1 MNKSEFEVYKLLT
14 TGRYT
19 QRELSELT
27 GFSLGKVNKII
38 KNLDMKNSSIDNSKY
53 IVKNAIILAA
63 GFGLRMIPINQTP
76 KALLTIKNEVLIER
90 LILQLHKAGIND
102 ITIVVGFMKEKF
114 EYLIDKYNLKL
125 IVNNEYYKDSNSK
138 SLFLASHLI
147 GNSYIV
153 PSDLYFYENPFSALE
168 NESWYMLTDEK
179 SKRGFYYIDEKGFLI
194 KGKSIFLNAVGL
206 AYICEKDA
214 KTLVSNLKAVSLN
227 EFSFWEDSIVDQ
239 ESFKIEG
246 KIIPKENCFEINTYE
261 QLRRIDQKSEN
272 LQNEHIDLIKK
283 CFNVDLKDI
292 KNVATLKKGMTNRSF
307 LFEVAQDKYIMRI
320 PGEGTDKLINRH
332 QEHEVYLKVSP
343 LKISDEIIF
352 FNPDNG
358 VKITKFIPQTRV
370 CNPFD
375 KDDLEKCIP
384 YLRSFHEKKIVVE
397 HTFDLY
403 VQIEYYEGLF
413 NHQSLFKDYKEVKQN
428 VLKLKKI
435 IEQFNAPYYLTHIDA
450 VPDNFL
456 IDADER
462 IRLIDWE
469 YAGMQDVHVDLAMF
483 AIYAGY
489 DKDWIDKII
498 DIYFCNSCE
507 EKVRYKIYAYVAVCG
522 LLWSNWCEYKRMLG
536 VEFGE
541 YALAQYRYAKVYSRM
556 VLKYFGEDNNGKN

>member
-1 MNKSEFEVYKLLT
+1 MNKSEFEIYKLLI

-27 GFSLGKVNKII
+27 GFSLGKVNQII
-38 KNLDMKNSSIDNSKY
+38 KNLDMKHSNIDNSNY
-53 IVKNAIILAA
+53 LVKNAIILAA

-76 KALLTIKNEVLIER
+76 KALLTIKKEVLIER
-90 LILQLHKAGIND
+90 LIHQLHEVGIKD

-125 IVNNEYYKDSNSK
+125 LVNNEYYKDSNSK

-153 PSDLYFYENPFSALE
+153 PGDLYFYENPFSTLE
-168 NESWYMLTDEK
+168 NDSWYMLSDEK

-194 KGKSIFLNAVGL
+194 KGKNIFLNAVGL
-206 AYICEKDA
+206 AYINNLDA
-214 KTLVSNLKAVSLN
+214 KALVSNLRAVSSN
-227 EFSFWEDSIVDQ
+227 EFSFWEDSLLDQ
-239 ESFKIEG
+239 KSFKIAS
-246 KIIPKENCFEINTYE
+246 KIIHKDCFFEINTYE
-261 QLRRIDQKSEN
+261 QLRKIDQESES
-272 LQNEHIDLIKK
+272 LKNEHIDLIKE
-283 CFNVDLKDI
+283 CFHIDVKDI
-292 KNVATLKKGMTNRSF
+292 KNVSTLKKGMTNRSF

-332 QEHEVYLKVSP
+332 QEHQVYAKVNP

-352 FNPDNG
+352 FNPENG
-358 VKITKFIPQTRV
+358 VKITKFINQTQV

-375 KDDLEKCIP
+375 KEDLERCIP
-384 YLRSFHEKKIVVE
+384 FLRKFHEKKIIVD
-397 HTFDLY
+397 HAFDLY
-403 VQIEYYEGLF
+403 SQIEYYEELF
-413 NHQSLFKDYKEVKQN
+413 NHQSLFKDYKEVKRN
-428 VLKLKKI
+428 ILKLRKI
-435 IEQFNAPYYLTHIDA
+435 IEQFNAPHYLTHIDA

-456 IDADER
+456 IDPDGN

-489 DKDWIDKII
+489 DKEYIDKII
-498 DIYFCNSCE
+498 DIYFCNECE
-507 EKVRYKIYAYVAVCG
+507 ENIRYKIYAYVAICG

-541 YALAQYRYAKVYSRM
+541 YALTQYRYAKVYSRM
-556 VLKYFGEDNNGKN
+556 VLKYFGDDNNGKN